1 MKRKIVLYANFYSD
15 AMFVANTLYRPAIDA
30 SFTCCKEE
38 TWIYADGYIRVEC
51 YDCIYYIYKN
61 KI

>member
-1 MKRKIVLYANFYSD
+1 MKRKIALYTNFYSD
-15 AMFVANTLYRPAIDA
+15 AMYIANTLYRPAIDV

-38 TWIYADGYIRVEC
+38 TWIYDDGYIRVEC

-61 KI
+61 NT